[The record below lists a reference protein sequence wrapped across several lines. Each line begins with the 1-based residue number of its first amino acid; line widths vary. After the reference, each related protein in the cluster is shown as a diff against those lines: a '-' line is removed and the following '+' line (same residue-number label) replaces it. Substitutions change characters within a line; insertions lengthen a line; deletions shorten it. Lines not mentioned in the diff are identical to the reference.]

1 MESPQEARMDRS
13 GRTDLILVCAA
24 ELFAEKGIAGTT
36 VRDIAG
42 RTGILSGSLYHHFPS
57 KDAIADRI
65 VTLYL
70 DELIS
75 QYEGVLA
82 AEHDARAAL
91 GGLVMASSRVSR
103 ANPHA
108 SEIYQRE
115 TAYLRQLPSRDR
127 IRDAT
132 RTIRESWMAT
142 LERGVTAGDLRRDV
156 PVELLYLLLRDAVW
170 LTARSFSPSSELGH
184 DGLARS
190 ILSVFLDGATAQTTE
205 RTPR

>member
-1 MESPQEARMDRS
+1 MERS
-13 GRTDLILVCAA
+13 ERTDLILECAA

-70 DELIS
+70 DELIA

-82 AEHDARAAL
+82 AESDARSTL

-103 ANPHA
+103 TNTHA

-127 IRDAT
+127 IREAT
-132 RTIRESWMAT
+132 RTIRETWMTA
-142 LERGVTAGDLRRDV
+142 LEHGVAAGDLRRDV
-156 PVELLYLLLRDAVW
+156 PVELLYLLVRDAVW
-170 LTARSFSPSSELGH
+170 LTSRSFSPSSELGH
-184 DGLARS
+184 DGVAQA
-190 ILSVFLDGATAQTTE
+190 ILSVFLDGATAQPQE
-205 RTPR
+205 RNAR